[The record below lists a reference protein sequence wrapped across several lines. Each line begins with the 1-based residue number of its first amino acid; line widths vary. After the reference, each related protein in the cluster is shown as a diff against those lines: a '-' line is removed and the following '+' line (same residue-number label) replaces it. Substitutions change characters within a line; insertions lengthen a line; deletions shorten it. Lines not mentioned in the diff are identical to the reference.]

1 MVTPVNAAVFEHQP
15 TRASKNMKSQETNRV
30 LNRIGARELTPK
42 EVGNVSG
49 GLHTETACTFN
60 AKTKHADGDVGEC

>member
-1 MVTPVNAAVFEHQP
+1 
-15 TRASKNMKSQETNRV
+15 MKSQETNRV